1 MGKKMEAAVGGKR
14 SQSERMKRK
23 PQKCPNTTAAY
34 AGAAFKDTPVKSC
47 FSVCWRFP
55 HLEQV
60 HVSIRVAQTED
71 MLLPWVLRDGLD
83 DAVISQ
89 ESVARRKLLVGAA
102 GAPPICLVKQ
112 QSAT

>member
-1 MGKKMEAAVGGKR
+1 MCG
-14 SQSERMKRK
+14 
-23 PQKCPNTTAAY
+23 
-34 AGAAFKDTPVKSC
+34 
-47 FSVCWRFP
+47 RFP

-102 GAPPICLVKQ
+102 TAPPVCLVKQ
-112 QSAT
+112 QSATSTDKIHR